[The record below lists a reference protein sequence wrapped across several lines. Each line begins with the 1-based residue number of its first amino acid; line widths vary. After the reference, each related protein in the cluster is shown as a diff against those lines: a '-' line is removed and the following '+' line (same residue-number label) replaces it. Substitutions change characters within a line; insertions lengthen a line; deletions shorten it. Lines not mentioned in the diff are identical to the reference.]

1 MVLYNALRGQNPAAP
16 LYELVFNKYTASA
29 LVIFIIGVLSLAAF
43 VYLKNAGTILPNKT
57 IKSKDAS
64 K

>member
-1 MVLYNALRGQNPAAP
+1 MVLYNALRGQNQAAP

-29 LVIFIIGVLSLAAF
+29 LAIFIIAVLSVAAF
-43 VYLKNAGTILPNKT
+43 VYLKNSGTILPNKT
-57 IKSKDAS
+57 VKSRDGS